1 MLFQTGFLFY
11 IKIID
16 ILLKKLPSAIRF
28 ILENIITLEILRDAD
43 AFPITQLIIII
54 CKILTNVILYSIFA
68 FLEIKMNIMSKI
80 FLI

>member
-54 CKILTNVILYSIFA
+54 YKILTNVILYSIFA